1 MYAAKLSIIQSTTS
15 IRWHGSAH
23 DSPLDFSKKKSARTG
38 LRDALKFES
47 FIFPTDSSGPI
58 CMRLFSIGDGGAGG
72 RAACLQRCGI
82 L

>member
-1 MYAAKLSIIQSTTS
+1 MQPNSPSSSPRHPSDGTAPLMIH
-15 IRWHGSAH
+15 RWI
-23 DSPLDFSKKKSARTG
+23 LVKKKSARTG